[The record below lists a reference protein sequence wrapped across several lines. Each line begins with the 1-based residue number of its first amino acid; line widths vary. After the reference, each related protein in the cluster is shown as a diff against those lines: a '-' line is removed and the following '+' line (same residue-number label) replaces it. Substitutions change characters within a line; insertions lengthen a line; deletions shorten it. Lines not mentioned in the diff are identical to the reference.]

1 MGLASG
7 PAVAALIMG
16 KDNYELII
24 WVAVGALV
32 LCMLTVVLPSLSQ
45 DRQSKLPV

>member
-1 MGLASG
+1 
-7 PAVAALIMG
+7 VAALIMG

-32 LCMLTVVLPSLSQ
+32 LCLLMAIAPALSQ
-45 DRQSKLPV
+45 DRHAKGST

>member
-7 PAVAALIMG
+7 PAVTALLLG

-24 WVAVGALV
+24 IVA
-32 LCMLTVVLPSLSQ
+32 TVVMLVSAITVWVPARLQ
-45 DRQSKLPV
+45 DHKYEAH